1 MQPKWLDLSAR
12 GWGRVVL
19 LTVLGTACCIA
30 LALVLDNFSF
40 TAGVWQ
46 WQPFWTNDVYIPLV
60 IAPPFFFFLLFKLRQ
75 LAIAHQDLM
84 TLASVD
90 SLTSC
95 LTRRAFTALVDG
107 YMERLSRE
115 APQNGA
121 LLVID
126 VDHFKVVNDRFGH
139 EQGDEALKSVAEA
152 IRASVRS
159 IDLVGRLGGEEFG
172 VFLPGLGPG
181 MTLALAE
188 RIRAAVRKV
197 DFRPKGVACD
207 LSISVGGATFEER
220 ASFTELFREADERL
234 YTAKRNG
241 RNRVE
246 MTRHHRV
253 AAATALH

>member
-1 MQPKWLDLSAR
+1 MKPQWFDLSAR
-12 GWGRVVL
+12 SRGRVVV
-19 LTVLGTACCIA
+19 LTVLGTAACIA
-30 LALVLDNFSF
+30 LALALDSFSF
-40 TAGVWQ
+40 STGEWTLGERWQ
-46 WQPFWTNDVYIPLV
+46 NNIFIPLA
-60 IAPPFFFFLLFKLRQ
+60 IAPPFFIFLLVSLRH
-75 LAIAHQDLM
+75 LAIAHDDLLQ
-84 TLASVD
+84 LATVD

-107 YMERLSRE
+107 YMERLSQD

-139 EQGDEALKSVAEA
+139 EQGDEALKSVAAA
-152 IRASVRS
+152 IRKSVRS
-159 IDLVGRLGGEEFG
+159 IDLVGRMGGEEFS

-188 RIRAAVRKV
+188 RIRAAVRGV
-197 DFRPKGVACD
+197 EFQPKGVPWA
-207 LSISVGGATFEER
+207 LSISVGGATFDER
-220 ASFTELFREADERL
+220 ASFTELFREADERM

-246 MTRHHRV
+246 MSRYRGT
-253 AAATALH
+253 ATALH